1 MSWMIIQFLAINNN
15 SKNHTKGFSILDFEW
30 KGISCKSIKI
40 FVTYFQYKLIDT
52 KDFESSLKFLADS
65 EVNMITDFLKYSNY
79 KRVL

>member
-15 SKNHTKGFSILDFEW
+15 WKNHTKGFSILDFEW
-30 KGISCKSIKI
+30 KWISCKSIKV

-65 EVNMITDFLKYSNY
+65 EVNIITDF
-79 KRVL
+79 